1 MDKLSKQQVQAAKLV
16 MDKLGSDWT
25 KTVYYLEDFKTP
37 IKIEDPNEDGIFFA
51 ESCYVVDIKSSSHR
65 YQICWQGPKLIGESR
80 FEGSN
85 LFFRVELDERMSG
98 SSYFPKL
105 VNWGPR
111 YGKNKIPIWT
121 PI

>member
-65 YQICWQGPKLIGESR
+65 YQICWQGPKLIGE
-80 FEGSN
+80 
-85 LFFRVELDERMSG
+85 
-98 SSYFPKL
+98 
-105 VNWGPR
+105 
-111 YGKNKIPIWT
+111 
-121 PI
+121 